1 MHTSCN
7 KTENAVKNL
16 GSQLTHRKLTR
27 KLTASSF
34 WSHSST
40 SQRTHKMGSNCELAV
55 SPPWVCNWHHEL
67 AVSYSWDQPI
77 SSPCSGISELTAIS
91 LLTSRWD
98 IHLSPLGVLRWL
110 TASHLHWRKTVIP
123 LQDAFVLFQR
133 WYNSRD
139 KSCQL
144 RKYIC
149 CLLL

>member
-1 MHTSCN
+1 MQTWN
-7 KTENAVKNL
+7 PVNNL
-16 GSQLTHRKLTR
+16 SWQLTHWEFTLKLTE
-27 KLTASSF
+27 SSF
-34 WSHSST
+34 WGHPVT
-40 SQRTHKMGSNCELAV
+40 SQWTHKMSSHWELAV
-55 SPPWVCNWHHEL
+55 SPPQVCNWHHEL